1 MTTHTRDPHA
11 VAVRTIDL
19 SHPLQ
24 ALTDVSDYAGVRLF
38 VLWGDRPLGS
48 VDIANCHRT
57 ISEARLRDA
66 IVAKLTLKLVQEGL
80 IQHFAPASL
89 ISSAAR
95 PATLPATI
103 PVSVIVATY
112 DRPDDLRNCLHCL
125 VSQASPRTVEI
136 IVVDNHPASGVT
148 AAVVAEF
155 RGVVLVNEPRQGLAY
170 ARNAGFSASRGD
182 IVIATDDDVTMPADW
197 LEKLVA
203 PFVNPDIMAVT
214 GNILPLGLETPAQ
227 RLFEAYGGLGRGFE
241 RMVADGSWFRQFR
254 SAVPTW
260 KLGATANA
268 AFRAAIFTHPQIG
281 LMDEALGPGMPTG
294 CGEDTYLFYKILKAG
309 YTLVY
314 EPAAYVWHKH
324 RRHLADL
331 RRQLYNYSK
340 GHVAYHLT
348 TSMRDQD
355 LRALVRLGIRLP
367 QTYIR
372 RIKDRLCGR
381 SEYPMSLIL
390 IEMAGNLAGPWAL
403 WRSRRIVKREGRSTP
418 YVPIAQRSDPAQRP
432 PAAKTQQTMTV
443 EVR

>member
-1 MTTHTRDPHA
+1 MMTHTRDPHA

-38 VLWGDRPLGS
+38 VMWGARPLGS
-48 VDIANCHRT
+48 VDIANRHQP
-57 ISEARLRDA
+57 ISEARLRHA
-66 IVAKLTLKLVQEGL
+66 IVAKLTLKLLQEGL
-80 IQHFAPASL
+80 IQHFAPAGL
-89 ISSAAR
+89 ISSATG
-95 PATLPATI
+95 PATLPENI
-103 PVSVIVATY
+103 PVSVVVATY

-125 VSQASPRTVEI
+125 VNQASPRFFEI
-136 IVVDNHPASGVT
+136 IVVDNHPASGL
-148 AAVVAEF
+148 AATVVAEF
-155 RGVVLVNEPRQGLAY
+155 PGVVLVDEPRQGLAY
-170 ARNAGFSASRGD
+170 ARNAGFSVSQGEL
-182 IVIATDDDVTMPADW
+182 VISVDDNVMMPPDW
-197 LEKLVA
+197 LERLVA
-203 PFVNPDIMAVT
+203 PFVQDDVMAVT
-214 GNILPLGLETPAQ
+214 GNILPLELETEAQ

-241 RMVADGSWFRQFR
+241 PMVVNGSWFSQFI

-324 RRHLADL
+324 RRDREAL

-340 GHVAYHLT
+340 GHVAYHFT
-348 TSMRDQD
+348 TLMRDRD
-355 LRALVRLGIRLP
+355 RRALVRLGIRLP
-367 QTYIR
+367 QTYLHR
-372 RIKDRLCGR
+372 VKDRMLGR
-381 SEYPMSLIL
+381 GDYPVSLIL
-390 IEMAGNLAGPWAL
+390 LEVAGSLAGPWAL
-403 WRSRRIVKREGRSTP
+403 WQSRRRVKREGRSTP
-418 YVPIAQRSDPAQRP
+418 YVPIAQRSDPDQRP
-432 PAAKTQQTMTV
+432 PAAETQRSMTV